1 MDDNR
6 ETNSEAA
13 DWWSE
18 VAPVRERIESR
29 RAASAARRR
38 SGVHASPERDA
49 VIDDSLEAIAP
60 EPDTDLPYTSR
71 RRAYAASLEHGHQHR
86 EAIPTLPGTRRTVRI
101 RGQAIPTLTAPA
113 LRLVDD
119 ERAVE
124 RRSAAD
130 PRPGGAPNRRRRP
143 PPRPGALIG
152 ASPDRLAL
160 WAVVFAVMLIV
171 VAAMSAH

>member
-13 DWWSE
+13 AWWSE

-38 SGVHASPERDA
+38 SGVHASPERDLVA
-49 VIDDSLEAIAP
+49 DDSLEAMMIAP
-60 EPDTDLPYTSR
+60 DPDSDRPYAYP
-71 RRAYAASLEHGHQHR
+71 RRAHAAAR
-86 EAIPTLPGTRRTVRI
+86 EREETIPTLPGTRRTVRI

-119 ERAVE
+119 ERAVD
-124 RRSAAD
+124 RRSAAV

-143 PPRPGALIG
+143 TPRPGELIG